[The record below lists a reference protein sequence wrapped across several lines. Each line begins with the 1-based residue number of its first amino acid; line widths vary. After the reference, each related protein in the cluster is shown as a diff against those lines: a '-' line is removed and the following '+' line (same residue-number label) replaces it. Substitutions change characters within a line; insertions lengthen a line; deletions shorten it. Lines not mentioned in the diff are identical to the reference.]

1 MVLDEIQNIQGGPK
15 LDSLTK
21 CVKPQI
27 TNESKKKPQKTKKQ
41 NPKKKTRASEH

>member
-1 MVLDEIQNIQGGPK
+1 MVLDEVQNIQGGPK

-27 TNESKKKPQKTKKQ
+27 TNESKK
-41 NPKKKTRASEH
+41 NPKKHKTEPKKKDESI